1 MVGTQQGQKQT
12 VSALEASGHL
22 ISGLLTDLQM
32 TNSNKPSVAVLAS
45 LGRVESE
52 GWWFRGLFP
61 EGLAKVLTGSQ
72 GTGTVLVGNLV
83 QRPQGSRDL
92 WIPDWQGG
100 LREEQEQVTAELRGQ
115 GLLAVVGFG
124 KPPDV

>member
-22 ISGLLTDLQM
+22 SSGLLTDLQM

-52 GWWFRGLFP
+52 GWWFRGLCP

-92 WIPDWQGG
+92 WIHDWQGG
-100 LREEQEQVTAELRGQ
+100 LR
-115 GLLAVVGFG
+115 
-124 KPPDV
+124 